1 MDAIWKNPEF
11 VRHLRANLRRTRAI
25 AVAATVVAICLLIW
39 LGCWGSK
46 QSELA
51 AMRRGME
58 MENFHW
64 SPERLTQMERDAP
77 IEVWLS
83 FFKFM
88 MYAQLG
94 VLTFWSL
101 LSCAQ
106 SISGERERRTW
117 DFQRA
122 TRLTAGE
129 ILIGKLV
136 GEPILAYFIVLC
148 CLPQTILAG
157 LLGEAG
163 WRSIAGGYLLILT
176 GALFIG
182 LTGLW
187 LSNLFERRSRGVGL
201 IGTFGLYLLFGLATQ
216 LSQDSNFPGLG
227 AFSPL
232 AGLLS
237 LFREEPY
244 RTGPTIFGTPVSWLS
259 MSLLLYATFGAWFV
273 LMLLRTL
280 KKDYD
285 QLHPLSRWETVGC
298 AAFIIFT
305 SYALFFPRPWYRMDP
320 IGFARF
326 MVGLN
331 GLVLFALGL
340 VLLTPPER
348 LKVWHRKKT
357 GMPSLLAEDGL
368 AWPWVLISALVGY
381 LLLVWGMFAWKYE
394 VGFEQRALAI
404 GLLLYVVIGL
414 FVTRDILFLQWCRLT
429 RLRAPVLKGALYL
442 GLYYVAIVV
451 LSTVVNIFSEERSRA
466 VYALMTPVGAFYFGS
481 ASDDLH
487 NSHLLFV
494 QIVFGLAIQ
503 SAVVW
508 TLLARIKARLSDQ

>member
-1 MDAIWKNPEF
+1 MTAIWKNPEF
-11 VRHLRANLRRTRAI
+11 VRHVRANLRRTRAL
-25 AVAATVVAICLLIW
+25 AVAATVIAICLLIW

-51 AMRRGME
+51 ALRHAVKME
-58 MENFHW
+58 HFHW
-64 SPERLTQMERDAP
+64 SPEKLAQLEQDAP
-77 IEVWLS
+77 AEVWLT
-83 FFKFM
+83 FYKFM

-122 TRLTAGE
+122 TRLTPGE
-129 ILIGKLV
+129 ILVGKLL
-136 GEPILAYFIVLC
+136 GEPVLAYFIVLC

-157 LLGEAG
+157 LLGHAG
-163 WRSIAGGYLLILT
+163 WRSIAGGYLLILV

-201 IGTFGLYLLFGLATQ
+201 IGTFGLYLLFGLATP
-216 LSQDSNFPGLG
+216 LSQDSYFPGLG

-232 AGLLS
+232 SGLLS
-237 LFREEPY
+237 RFREEAF
-244 RTGPTIFGTPVSWLS
+244 RSRPTVFGTHLSWLS
-259 MSLLLYATFGAWFV
+259 MSLILYATFGAWLV
-273 LMLLRTL
+273 VMLLRTI

-298 AAFIIFT
+298 AAFIIFM
-305 SYALFFPRPWYRMDP
+305 SYALFQPRPWYRMDA
-320 IGFARF
+320 IGFAKF

-340 VLLTPPER
+340 VLLTPRER
-348 LKVWHRKKT
+348 LKVWHRQSH
-357 GMPSLLAEDGL
+357 GMPSLLAEDGP
-368 AWPWVLISALVGY
+368 AWPWVVISALVGY
-381 LLLVWGMFAWKYE
+381 LLLVCGVFAWE
-394 VGFEQRALAI
+394 NEIGFERQALTI
-404 GLLLYVVIGL
+404 GLLLYVVVGL

-429 RLRAPVLKGALYL
+429 RLRAPVLKGILYI

-451 LSTVVNIFSEERSRA
+451 LGTVVNIFSEQRGRA
-466 VYALMTPVGAFYFGS
+466 VYAFMTPFAAFYIGS
-481 ASDDLH
+481 ASPDPRS
-487 NSHLLFV
+487 SHVLLAQV
-494 QIVFGLAIQ
+494 VFGLAIQ
-503 SAVVW
+503 FAVVW
-508 TLLARIKARLSDQ
+508 TLLAGIRVRLNKQ